1 VYKQE
6 RATGRKSNM
15 RHLLERQGM
24 YGQDVMNMARK
35 SIKEVENS
43 SQVGG
48 DVKFMPIVDL

>member
-1 VYKQE
+1 MYKQE
-6 RATGRKSNM
+6 RAAGRKSNM